1 VSSNWGVSLHHQ
13 RARCP
18 GGAVRARRHGVAD
31 EDSEHA
37 VTTLA
42 VSIRGV
48 GDVRPKVKAPR
59 PAAS

>member
-1 VSSNWGVSLHHQ
+1 
-13 RARCP
+13 
-18 GGAVRARRHGVAD
+18 VRARRHGVAD

-42 VSIRGV
+42 VWIGV
-48 GDVRPKVKAPR
+48 TSGLEERLR